1 MAKEQVQSW
10 LKRTYSRAVAVG
22 KLDAADACPWP
33 LKAHGIDIVLLLT
46 VIVMV
51 GFGLLMVYSS
61 SFIYAQEKT
70 GDGFAFIKKQLLY
83 AALGFGAL
91 VVAARMDYRRWSR
104 WALPGLFATT
114 GLLALVMLPGLGAR
128 VGGAQ

>member
-1 MAKEQVQSW
+1 MPETHTKEA
-10 LKRTYSRAVAVG
+10 SRR
-22 KLDAADACPWP
+22 LWP
-33 LKAHGIDIVLLLT
+33 LPPQGIDLRLLLT
-46 VIVMV
+46 VAAMV

-61 SFIYAQEKT
+61 SFIYAQERT